1 MLMPQLR
8 SLGQDA
14 GKGVFSVAGSC
25 TSPCLAPSDCSPTLS
40 EPAVT
45 SEWSVLTLGYA
56 SRLPLSLW
64 CMKSTACWA
73 SSHGLAEL
81 ALLKNE
87 SYSTQRAF
95 WAGRGGRRPRAFPFC
110 EVSPAW
116 MLTCCAMRACDLVP
130 PVHAAN
136 ERAET
141 VLAIGSAAAPRRPQ
155 WLSSPC
161 VPAHT
166 TKMR

>member
-1 MLMPQLR
+1 MECLDARICIQTAPIALVHEVDGLLGIIAWPGRACSAGERVLLDSKGLLGRARRSQAAGLSLLR
-8 SLGQDA
+8 G
-14 GKGVFSVAGSC
+14 VAG
-25 TSPCLAPSDCSPTLS
+25 LD
-40 EPAVT
+40 VD
-45 SEWSVLTLGYA
+45 
-56 SRLPLSLW
+56 
-64 CMKSTACWA
+64 
-73 SSHGLAEL
+73 
-81 ALLKNE
+81 
-87 SYSTQRAF
+87 
-95 WAGRGGRRPRAFPFC
+95 
-110 EVSPAW
+110 
-116 MLTCCAMRACDLVP
+116 MLCAMRACDLVP